1 MIFLVILLAVMSVLF
16 IGNMTKESTEVEKS
30 AVNETSD
37 VPEKNEV
44 EKEEESGEGKQNKSL
59 LQMD

>member
-1 MIFLVILLAVMSVLF
+1 MKKKIVFVIFLVILLAVMSVLF

-37 VPEKNEV
+37 VQRK
-44 EKEEESGEGKQNKSL
+44 
-59 LQMD
+59 MR